1 MIIIKSIILL
11 ITILFIHNKLKKR
24 IEIEPVQNEI
34 PFELDKSPQIHNI
47 LNRNKISLNGK
58 WNYIIDVQEVG
69 YYNYR
74 MNPIE

>member
-34 PFELDKSPQIHNI
+34 PFELDKSPQINNI

-58 WNYIIDVQEVG
+58 WNYIIDVQ
-69 YYNYR
+69 
-74 MNPIE
+74 IFQK